1 MNSAA
6 KFSFPPISNENCE
19 ILILGS
25 LPGERS
31 LEMQQYYG
39 HAQNRFWKI
48 ISALIN
54 TEIPTNYEDKKK
66 LLVENKIAV
75 WDVVREAKRQGSLDT
90 NIVGEIPND
99 LESFIENHK
108 NLRIIAFNGSKSQKL
123 FDRYFKRKPNLTY
136 LHLPSTS
143 PANANYN
150 FERLINSWKTIFI
163 N

>member
-1 MNSAA
+1 MDSAP
-6 KFSFPPISNENCE
+6 KFSFPPVSDEKTE

-31 LEMQQYYG
+31 LEIQQYYG

-54 TEIPTNYEDKKK
+54 TDIPANYEDKKK
-66 LLVENKIAV
+66 LLLENKIAV

-99 LESFIENHK
+99 LDSFIENHK

-123 FDRYFKRKPNLTY
+123 YDKYFQRNLNLTY
-136 LHLPSTS
+136 LQLPSTS

-150 FERLINSWKTIFI
+150 FGRLINSWKKIFE
-163 N
+163 

>member
-1 MNSAA
+1 MTETVKSS
-6 KFSFPPISNENCE
+6 FSPIADELTE

-31 LEMQQYYG
+31 LEIQQYYG

-48 ISALIN
+48 ISAL
-54 TEIPTNYEDKKK
+54 TLTQRLQKKK
-66 LLVENKIAV
+66 LLLENKIAV
-75 WDVVREAKRQGSLDT
+75 WDVVKEAKRKGSLDT

-99 LESFIENHK
+99 LNWFIENHK
-108 NLRIIAFNGSKSQKL
+108 KLKIIAFNGSKSQKL
-123 FDRYFKRKPNLTY
+123 FDKYFQRKPHLTY

-150 FERLINSWKTIFI
+150 FARLLESWKAIF
-163 N
+163 